1 MTRSWKVYATAT
13 AATMALILAGCGQ
26 QTLKNEANQ
35 SHAAVALVA
44 ATTGQVRTYYIAADE
59 VLWDYAPDD
68 TNDIT
73 GAPFTADEQ
82 VFTKQG
88 PNRIGHKYW
97 KSLYRGYTDASFTQ
111 PIVRPTSC
119 APTASVCD
127 DTLGML
133 GPVIRAA
140 VGDTIKV
147 VFKNNTPYPAS
158 VHPHGVFYQKNADGA
173 PYADGTAG
181 GNKADDAVLPGTTFT
196 YNWGVPDRAGP
207 GPMDGS
213 SVLWMYHSHTD
224 EVADTNAGL
233 IGPMVITAK
242 ASADPATATPLDVDR
257 EVFQFFTVENENK
270 SPYLEKNLKE
280 LAGAPNNIS
289 TSDADALEESNLM
302 HSINGYVYGNSPV
315 PTMRK
320 GQRVRWY
327 IFTLGTEVDLHSP
340 RWHGNTLTVN
350 GMRSDMMQIMPGMM
364 MVGDMVPDN
373 VGTWLL
379 HCHVNDHILAGMQT
393 RYRVTT

>member
-1 MTRSWKVYATAT
+1 
-13 AATMALILAGCGQ
+13 
-26 QTLKNEANQ
+26 
-35 SHAAVALVA
+35 
-44 ATTGQVRTYYIAADE
+44 
-59 VLWDYAPDD
+59 
-68 TNDIT
+68 
-73 GAPFTADEQ
+73 
-82 VFTKQG
+82 
-88 PNRIGHKYW
+88 
-97 KSLYRGYTDASFTQ
+97 
-111 PIVRPTSC
+111 
-119 APTASVCD
+119 
-127 DTLGML
+127 
-133 GPVIRAA
+133 
-140 VGDTIKV
+140 
-147 VFKNNTPYPAS
+147 
-158 VHPHGVFYQKNADGA
+158 
-173 PYADGTAG
+173 
-181 GNKADDAVLPGTTFT
+181 
-196 YNWGVPDRAGP
+196 
-207 GPMDGS
+207 
-213 SVLWMYHSHTD
+213 
-224 EVADTNAGL
+224 
-233 IGPMVITAK
+233 MVITAK

-257 EVFQFFTVENENK
+257 EIFQFFTVENENK

-289 TSDADALEESNLM
+289 TSDADAFEESNLM

-340 RWHGNTLTVN
+340 HWHGNTLTVN